1 MSTTHKTITLKPLR
15 PERYGHAW
23 IYDNEVAKPPE
34 EGFEDGGLVTV
45 IDHNKKSIG
54 VGYYNSK
61 SKLPLRFISSDPNER
76 ADHAFWKKRVQR
88 AFDYRKA
95 RYGTLPFAY
104 RLVHGESDLL
114 PGLIVDVY
122 GDVMVVQFLTLG
134 VDIRRDVLLDSL
146 QSLLFPKSMYE
157 RSDAAVRKLEGLEEK
172 SGLLRGEMPPDYV
185 ELEDDG
191 AVILADVLTGAK
203 TGLFLD
209 QIENQKAA
217 AREARGRDV
226 LNCFAYTGLFGLRAA
241 LAGAKS
247 VTDVEISE
255 AFSDVNKQQWKRN
268 SRAVCPHSVVTENA
282 FDYLH
287 TLDDKKY
294 RTDMIILDPPAFTKS
309 RAQIQGAL
317 RGYNDINRTAM
328 KLLKPGGVLVTCS
341 CSHHVGLEEF
351 RGVLLKAAADSGKSV
366 RLIEQRGAPPD
377 HPALFTVPESEYLKC
392 LILEVE

>member
-1 MSTTHKTITLKPLR
+1 MPTHPTITLKPLR

-34 EGFEDGGLVTV
+34 EGFIDGGTVTV
-45 IDHNKKSIG
+45 IDHNKKQIG
-54 VGYYNSK
+54 IGYYNSK
-61 SKLPLRFISSDPNER
+61 SKLPLRFISTDPDER
-76 ADHAFWKKRVQR
+76 ADHSFWKKRIQR

-95 RYGTLPFAY
+95 RYGELPFAC

-114 PGLIVDVY
+114 PGLVVDAY
-122 GDVMVVQFLTLG
+122 GDILIVQFLTLG
-134 VDIRRDVLLDSL
+134 MDVRRDVILDCL
-146 QSLLFPKSMYE
+146 QSVVFPKSIYE
-157 RSDAAVRKLEGLEEK
+157 RSDTAVRKLEGLLEQT
-172 SGLLRGEMPPDYV
+172 GLLRGEMPPDYI
-185 ELEDDG
+185 ELQDG
-191 AVILADVLTGAK
+191 GATILADVLTGAK

-217 AREARGRDV
+217 ATEARGRDV

-241 LAGAKS
+241 LAGAKT
-247 VTDVEISE
+247 VTDVEISAPFCE
-255 AFSDVNKQQWKRN
+255 INKLQWKKN
-268 SRAVCPHSVVTENA
+268 ARAVCSHTVITDNA

-309 RAQIQGAL
+309 RAQVQSAL

-341 CSHHVGLEEF
+341 CSHHVSLEEF
-351 RGVLLKAAADSGKSV
+351 RGVLLKPPQTPENRSGS
-366 RLIEQRGAPPD
+366 
-377 HPALFTVPESEYLKC
+377 
-392 LILEVE
+392 

>member
-1 MSTTHKTITLKPLR
+1 MSTLNTITLKPLR

-23 IYDNEVAKPPE
+23 IYDNEVAKPPD
-34 EGFEDGGLVTV
+34 GDFEDGGLVTV

-61 SKLPLRFISSDPNER
+61 SKLPLRFISSDPAER
-76 ADHAFWKKRVQR
+76 ADHSFWKKRVQR

-104 RLVHGESDLL
+104 RLIHGESDLL
-114 PGLIVDVY
+114 PGLIVDAY
-122 GDVMVVQFLTLG
+122 GDVLVVQFLTLG
-134 VDIRRDVLLDSL
+134 MDVRRDVLLDSL
-146 QSLLFPKSMYE
+146 QSVVFPKSIYE
-157 RSDAAVRKLEGLEEK
+157 RSDSATRKLEGLPEVT
-172 SGLLRGEMPPDYV
+172 GLLRGELPPDYL
-185 ELEDDG
+185 ELSDG
-191 AVILADVLTGAK
+191 DATILVDVLTGAK

-217 AREARGRDV
+217 AKEARGRDV
-226 LNCFAYTGLFGLRAA
+226 LNCFSYTGLFGLRAA
-241 LAGAKS
+241 LAGAKT
-247 VTDVEISE
+247 VTDVEIS
-255 AFSDVNKQQWKRN
+255 APFSEINKLQWKRN
-268 SRAVCPHSVVTENA
+268 SRAVCPHTIITDNA

-287 TLDDKKY
+287 MLEDKKY

-328 KLLKPGGVLVTCS
+328 KLLNPGGVLVTNS
-341 CSHHVGLEEF
+341 CSHHVSLEDF
-351 RGVLLKAAADSGKSV
+351 RGVLLKASADSGKSI

-377 HPALFTVPESEYLKC
+377 HPSLFSVPESEYLKC